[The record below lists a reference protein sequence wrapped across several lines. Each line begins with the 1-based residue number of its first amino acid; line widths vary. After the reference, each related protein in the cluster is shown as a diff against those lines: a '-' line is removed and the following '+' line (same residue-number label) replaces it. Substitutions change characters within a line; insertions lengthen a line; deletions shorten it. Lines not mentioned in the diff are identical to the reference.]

1 MDGDG
6 CRPATLLKQ
15 GRHSTAKS
23 LQNIAELQNN
33 GAMVPHRLH
42 RPLSVLDILISGIH
56 GQAALAAS

>member
-6 CRPATLLKQ
+6 YRPATLLKQ
-15 GRHSTAKS
+15 GRHRIAKS
-23 LQNIAELQNN
+23 LRNN

-56 GQAALAAS
+56 GQAALATT